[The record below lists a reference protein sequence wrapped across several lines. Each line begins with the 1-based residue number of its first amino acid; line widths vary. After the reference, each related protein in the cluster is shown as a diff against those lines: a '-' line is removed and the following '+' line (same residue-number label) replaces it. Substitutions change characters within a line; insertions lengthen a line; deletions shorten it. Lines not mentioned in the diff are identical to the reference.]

1 MLGALEQLVLL
12 AILRAGNNAYGVTI
26 ADEIEQHAGRTLT
39 MATIYKT
46 LSRLEAKEF
55 VRARIGEPTATRGGK
70 AKRFYTL
77 TDDGRGEL
85 RDVLASLQRMAPG
98 LDLGIAES

>member
-26 ADEIEQHAGRTLT
+26 VDEIEQHAGRSLT

-46 LSRLEAKEF
+46 LSRLEEKEF
-55 VRARIGEPTATRGGK
+55 VRARVGEPTATRGGK

-77 TDDGRGEL
+77 TDDGRREL

>member
-26 ADEIEQHAGRTLT
+26 ADEIEQHAGRSLT

-46 LSRLEAKEF
+46 LSRLEEKEF
-55 VRARIGEPTATRGGK
+55 VRARVGEPTATRGGK

-77 TDDGRGEL
+77 TDDGRREL